1 MVVDCLQQLFQ
12 GNPLPEKT
20 LTELERW
27 AEQHPYHLSPSLI
40 RLWNE
45 RLDSQLDYDERQ
57 LNRLAFFM
65 ADRGQ
70 LFALVKGEGIPAES
84 STVIQ
89 DEEKATKED
98 SIEENEPSTPPI
110 PSFDLQETLSSSDT
124 EITSLGDFL
133 ASLAAEVPIHPRPA
147 STMDGDLEAVLRSED
162 IQSIIH
168 RSKIK
173 KKENTPKGFVSETY
187 ATILRSQGR
196 YEEAI
201 EVYKQLM
208 FENPKKKR
216 FFADQIDELLKK

>member
-20 LTELERW
+20 LTQLEHW

-45 RLDSQLDYDERQ
+45 RLESQLNYDERQ

-70 LFALVKGEGIPAES
+70 LFALVKGEGIPAEN
-84 STVIQ
+84 STVIHE
-89 DEEKATKED
+89 EEKESNKP
-98 SIEENEPSTPPI
+98 SIPT
-110 PSFDLQETLSSSDT
+110 FDLQETLSSSDT

-133 ASLAAEVPIHPRPA
+133 ASLAAEVPIQPRPA
-147 STMDGDLEAVLRSED
+147 SAMDGDLEAVLRSED
-162 IQSIIH
+162 IQAIIH

-173 KKENTPKGFVSETY
+173 KTEHTPKGFVSETY

-208 FENPKKKR
+208 LENPKKKR

>member
-1 MVVDCLQQLFQ
+1 
-12 GNPLPEKT
+12 
-20 LTELERW
+20 
-27 AEQHPYHLSPSLI
+27 
-40 RLWNE
+40 
-45 RLDSQLDYDERQ
+45 
-57 LNRLAFFM
+57 M

-70 LFALVKGEGIPAES
+70 LFALVKGEGIRAES

-133 ASLAAEVPIHPRPA
+133 ASLAAEVPIQSRPA

-162 IQSIIH
+162 IQALFH

>member
-1 MVVDCLQQLFQ
+1 MVVDCLKQLFQ
-12 GNPLPEKT
+12 GSPLPEKT
-20 LTELERW
+20 LTELEHW

-45 RLDSQLDYDERQ
+45 RLGGPLEYDESQ

-70 LFALVKGEGIPAES
+70 LFALVKGEGIPAEN
-84 STVIQ
+84 STALR
-89 DEEKATKED
+89 DKEKVNRDD
-98 SIEENEPSTPPI
+98 SIAERAPSKPPI
-110 PSFDLQETLSSSDT
+110 PTFDLHDTMSSPDT
-124 EITSLGDFL
+124 EISSLGDFL
-133 ASLAAEVPIHPRPA
+133 ASLAVEVPIQARPA
-147 STMDGDLEAVLRSED
+147 SAMDGDLEAVLRSED
-162 IQSIIH
+162 IQAIIQ

-173 KKENTPKGFVSETY
+173 KTENTTKEFVSETY

-201 EVYKQLM
+201 QVYSQLM
-208 FENPKKKR
+208 LENPKKKR